1 MEHLLNGKELSLNGI
16 NQLGYEVVGYPGP
29 EEGLEVQG
37 PEVRVVV
44 EAVQGGVLAA
54 EHEQLVHAA
63 LAVIHTLMHC
73 IFKRHQGGIIRH
85 TSKSLKY

>member
-1 MEHLLNGKELSLNGI
+1 
-16 NQLGYEVVGYPGP
+16 
-29 EEGLEVQG
+29 
-37 PEVRVVV
+37 VV

-73 IFKRHQGGIIRH
+73 ILKRHQGGIIRH